1 MLVGGGGWVARR
13 GASVKTAARQRA
25 DAATREL
32 REAQSRR
39 LAALG
44 TAAQGYFEAAERRER
59 AQALVEQEDER
70 AAEALR
76 AVRELVE
83 TNKAAAE
90 LCGVS
95 VYEVTAAVSAGAVP
109 SAAPPMAQPA
119 RAEVPEAAVTD
130 ATGG

>member
-1 MLVGGGGWVARR
+1 MARR
-13 GASVKTAARQRA
+13 GASVRAAARLRA
-25 DAATREL
+25 DEATREL
-32 REAQSRR
+32 REAQLRK

-59 AQALVEQEDER
+59 ARAVVEQEEVR
-70 AAEALR
+70 AQEALC

-95 VYEVTAAVSAGAVP
+95 VYDVTAA
-109 SAAPPMAQPA
+109 M
-119 RAEVPEAAVTD
+119 AAVTSR
-130 ATGG
+130 AAQASQRSPAPTPAPVPAAPVAMTGE